1 MTLCEATRARPH
13 VRAFQTVNWRALVSI
28 RRKWLKVLML
38 LMMTGASLAGPMNP
52 QEIDEQMHIMNEN
65 KITIPDEDHK
75 GDGGRDLSQ
84 TLVIE

>member
-1 MTLCEATRARPH
+1 
-13 VRAFQTVNWRALVSI
+13 
-28 RRKWLKVLML
+28 ML

-52 QEIDEQMHIMNEN
+52 QEIEEQMHIMNEN

-75 GDGGRDLSQ
+75 GDGRRDLSQ